1 MLYQAIWASVALR
14 PWPQTA
20 RGNPFW
26 RVISYVRVQ
35 DPSAA
40 SPAQSGSLVSR
51 WPRDARDC
59 SYGTRSRLIDRFSR
73 CGFISGNLAVRLGGC
88 LGHSNPICK
97 AISLA
102 RPGSGTAAL
111 RVTLRFGRDP
121 RMHEVAHSGGRPR
134 VRDQATALRVHLVL
148 SAALSG

>member
-14 PWPQTA
+14 PWLQTA

-40 SPAQSGSLVSR
+40 SHPAQSGSQVSR

-59 SYGTRSRLIDRFSR
+59 LYGTRSRLIDRSSR
-73 CGFISGNLAVRLGGC
+73 CGFISGNLAVRIGGC

-102 RPGSGTAAL
+102 RPGLAL
-111 RVTLRFGRDP
+111 QPFGSLCGL
-121 RMHEVAHSGGRPR
+121 VAIPGCTRSPERSR